1 MLGLLQH
8 ATYPVVPQAFHIW
21 ECYTSNDMLARS
33 SRLHADRDYAR
44 LFAKGRAFHGRGVTV
59 KALKSKVEKTKIGF
73 VVSTKVAKKANV
85 RNLIKR
91 RLREIVRKRLA
102 DLQPGV
108 DVAVIAKIESKDMT
122 FAELKTSLEDILW
135 KSGLLIRK

>member
-1 MLGLLQH
+1 MLTR
-8 ATYPVVPQAFHIW
+8 A
-21 ECYTSNDMLARS
+21 N
-33 SRLHADRDYAR
+33 RLHADRDYAR

-59 KALKSKVEKTKIGF
+59 KALKSKVAKTKIGF

-91 RLREIVRKRLA
+91 RMREIVRKRLA
-102 DLQPGV
+102 DLVPGV
-108 DVAVIAKIESKDMT
+108 DIAMIAKSESKDMS
-122 FAELKTSLEDILW
+122 FADLKSTIEDILW

>member
-1 MLGLLQH
+1 
-8 ATYPVVPQAFHIW
+8 
-21 ECYTSNDMLARS
+21 MLARA

-44 LFAKGRAFHGRGVTV
+44 LFSKGRAFHGRGVTV
-59 KALKSKVEKTKIGF
+59 KALKSSLEAPKIGF

-91 RLREIVRKRLA
+91 RMREIVRKHL
-102 DLQPGV
+102 PNFVKSV
-108 DVAVIAKIESKDMT
+108 DVAVIAKVESKDMS

-135 KSGLLIRK
+135 KSGLVIRK